1 MSAESH
7 YKSNLRDLQF
17 NLFEF
22 HDLGQRVLGRAP
34 FTLLDEAAAR
44 QTIEQ
49 MEKLAVS
56 ELASSFTDADRQ
68 PPVLGPDGEVRLSE
82 AIKKTVRAYLDNDW
96 HLLEMPEYL
105 GGMAAPPSLGW
116 ANFELLI
123 GANPAVAFYVTSVF
137 MGRVIDRFATPEQK
151 QRFLPQMVQ
160 KGWGCTMV
168 LTEPDAGS
176 DVGAGRTRARH
187 IQGDEW
193 HIEGVKRFITAAE
206 YDTSDNIVHLV
217 LARPEG
223 AGPGTKG
230 LSLFIVPKRWVQADG
245 TLGERNG
252 VRVTNVE
259 HKMGL
264 RGSATCELT
273 FGEDTPARGL
283 LLGNDHSGIHQMFHI
298 IEQARMAIGIKSM
311 STLSTAYHHAL
322 GYARERIQGPDLM
335 QAMDKASPRVAIIR
349 HPDVRRML
357 MMQKSHAEGMRA
369 LCFFAAAVQDEVALL
384 GGHGAKSAAE
394 LDRLNDLLL
403 PLIKGYCSEKAYEL
417 LALSLQCFGGSGYL
431 QDYPIEQYIRDQK
444 IDSLY
449 EGTTHIQALDLLLRK
464 IGRDG
469 GHTLRGL
476 LAQIHKT
483 LNEAE
488 GGETLT
494 VERAL
499 LKEAL
504 SHLEAML
511 MALVGKLSESLYHAG
526 LQGNR
531 LLMALAEVC
540 VGWLLVRHAALAAR
554 KLNELG
560 NKGDKDG
567 APTDT
572 AGDAAF
578 YAGKIASARFFCAE
592 VLPRLAT
599 DRRLVEGS
607 TLALMQLPDA
617 VFGP

>member
-1 MSAESH
+1 MSSESH
-7 YKSNLRDLQF
+7 YKSNLRDLKF
-17 NLFEF
+17 NVFEF
-22 HDLGQRVLGRAP
+22 HNLGQRVLGRAP

-44 QTIEQ
+44 QTLLQ
-49 MEKLAVS
+49 MEKMAAG
-56 ELASSFTDADRQ
+56 ELSSSFAAADRQ
-68 PPVLGPDGEVRLSE
+68 PPVLGADGEVRLSE
-82 AIKKTVRAYLDNDW
+82 PIRRTLRAYLDNDW
-96 HLLEMPEYL
+96 HLLEMPEHL

-116 ANFELLI
+116 AHFEMLI
-123 GANPAVAFYVTSVF
+123 GSNPAVAFYVTSIF
-137 MGRVIDRFATPEQK
+137 MGRIIDRFATAEQK
-151 QRFLPQMVQ
+151 QRLFPRMVQ
-160 KGWGCTMV
+160 EGWGCTMV

-206 YDTSDNIVHLV
+206 FDLSPNIVHLV

-230 LSLFIVPKRWVQADG
+230 LSLFIVPKIWVEKDG
-245 TLGERNG
+245 SFAERNG

-273 FGEDTPARGL
+273 FGEDGPARGL

-322 GYARERIQGPDLM
+322 AYARERIQGPDLL
-335 QAMDKASPRVAIIR
+335 QVMDKSSPRVPIIR

-357 MMQKSHAEGMRA
+357 MMQKAHAEGMRA
-369 LCFFAAAVQDEVALL
+369 LVFFAAAIQDEVAIR
-384 GGHGAKSAAE
+384 GGHGAKAAAE

-449 EGTTHIQALDLLLRK
+449 EGTTHIQALDLLMRK

-469 GHTLRGL
+469 GNTLRGL

-483 LNEAE
+483 LGEEE
-488 GGETLT
+488 GGASLAK
-494 VERAL
+494 ERDA

-504 SHLEAML
+504 EHVEAML
-511 MALVGKLSESLYHAG
+511 MALLGKLGESLYHAG

-531 LLMALAEVC
+531 MLMALAEVC
-540 VGWLLVRHAALAAR
+540 IGWLLVRHAALCDK
-554 KLNELG
+554 KLAELQG
-560 NKGDKDG
+560 AGSGD
-567 APTDT
+567 AE
-572 AGDAAF
+572 GDAAF

-592 VLPRLAT
+592 ILPRLAVE
-599 DRRLVEGS
+599 RRLVEHS
-607 TLALMQLPDA
+607 ALDLMQLPDA
-617 VFGP
+617 AFGN